1 MATRAPYFD
10 FMLGNK
16 SLDDLGIRH
25 LIESIEF
32 EEKLGSF
39 DKITMVVN
47 DGAGL
52 EFASDL
58 AKHGAVL
65 QLSMGYF
72 NESILPMTA
81 CFMFSMEPDFSNQKV
96 TFAYMNYLK
105 AMDQSQRDRTLSNV
119 TIQDIVVQVVADYE
133 ILEVGTIE
141 NGSLMLSDTT
151 SQSKQTDFKLL
162 EGIASQFGMKWKIEP
177 SQTKG
182 KWTLSLYKL
191 DYDKSKVDNY
201 LPLHAYPDKEYQA
214 ETKSLKLKTFKPKSN
229 ILGVSSSVQIRSNN
243 PNQPIDVQSTSKDPT
258 TEPTVVRGSEIV
270 ATVFGE
276 RTTIHFYENV
286 SDEQAAQIIADQ
298 LQQED
303 ELSFVVAPDCQLSE
317 GIPNLRVG
325 DVRHVVC
332 HGIRMFEKV
341 FTGDYLVTGTKHKIS
356 SSSGYDTWVTMNMNA
371 LSVPPPPE
379 GGFGGGGNGVPVL
392 IRVVHGGTENNMFG
406 WYVNQN
412 SEGVVSLG
420 ATITNAEILAN
431 SYWMEHVNNS
441 IRFYFNNNQTPA
453 VGRDI
458 VVGAG
463 ETVDWTNLARV
474 ATGGSGAFTD
484 VRIDWPDEW
493 RTSITTLAT
502 SVNGDSGT
510 ELIESYYEAHFG
522 ESSLEGLS
530 DSERTDALFSQR
542 AFELEAQAN
551 ANAVQDAVRHL
562 WGGN

>member
-10 FMLGNK
+10 FMLDNK

-39 DKITMVVN
+39 DKVTMVVN

-229 ILGVSSSVQIRSNN
+229 ILGVSSRVEIRSNN
-243 PNQPIDVQSTSKDPT
+243 PNQPVEVQSTPKDPT

-463 ETVDWTNLARV
+463 ETVDWTNLARI
-474 ATGGSGAFTD
+474 ATGGSGDSTD